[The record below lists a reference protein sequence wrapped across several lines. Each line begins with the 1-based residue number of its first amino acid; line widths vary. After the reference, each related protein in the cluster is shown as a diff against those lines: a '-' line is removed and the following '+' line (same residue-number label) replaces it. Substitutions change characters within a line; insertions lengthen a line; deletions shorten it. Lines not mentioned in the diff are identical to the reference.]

1 MITACFAVSAL
12 LALILTHW
20 CGLGLRLI
28 GRKCHVE
35 EVDGPSHALVLVE
48 VQIIETERERERR
61 RALTYSFIGT

>member
-35 EVDGPSHALVLVE
+35 QVDGPSHALVLVGA
-48 VQIIETERERERR
+48 QMIERERERC
-61 RALTYSFIGT
+61 RALTYSSFGT